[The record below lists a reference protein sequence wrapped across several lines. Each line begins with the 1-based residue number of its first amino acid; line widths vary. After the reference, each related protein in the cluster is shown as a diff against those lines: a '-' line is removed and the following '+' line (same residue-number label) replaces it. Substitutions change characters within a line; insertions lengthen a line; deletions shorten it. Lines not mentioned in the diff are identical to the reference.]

1 MTSDGQVLSLL
12 VPPPP
17 PSWDASK
24 DLAIH
29 AKVSTFMT
37 VALEPVG
44 KAFQTRAKSLASKRT
59 LTEEMEMEQALLDA
73 EGDLDAGEEDEVESA
88 KLLRSDPGK
97 WKDQDHYAVLGLSKK
112 RHGASEDDIKRA
124 CKISCVIWYK
134 KWELISLCKH
144 CRPPKGLE
152 TSP

>member
-1 MTSDGQVLSLL
+1 MTTESEQVLSFL

-17 PSWDASK
+17 PSWDSSK
-24 DLAIH
+24 DLALH
-29 AKVSTFMT
+29 AKVSNFMT

-44 KAFQTRAKSLASKRT
+44 QAFQTRAKRLVSKRT

-73 EGDLDAGEEDEVESA
+73 EGELDAGEEDEVESA

-112 RHGASEDDIKRA
+112 RHGASEEDIKRA
-124 CKISCVIWYK
+124 CNICYCASILNVI
-134 KWELISLCKH
+134 
-144 CRPPKGLE
+144 
-152 TSP
+152 